1 MHEED
6 AQSSKEKGART
17 VSNPWNK
24 VLRADLVWKALDI
37 ENELGLGIISFDLV
51 MEFQVQLEKLR
62 TWSEKDVLQA

>member
-6 AQSSKEKGART
+6 AQSSKEKGARA

-24 VLRADLVWKALDI
+24 VLRADLVWKASDI

-51 MEFQVQLEKLR
+51 MEFQVQLEKLP